1 MDPIVPPYKELK
13 QAQKAAL
20 HALIKEA
27 GYPSYLAKM
36 LGVPVSTVHN
46 WCRRGRISRAGA
58 RLVEECAQLPF
69 TAKQLRPDL

>member
-1 MDPIVPPYKELK
+1 MSPQIPVYKELR
-13 QAQKAAL
+13 QAQLSAL
-20 HALIKEA
+20 NALIKEA

-36 LGVPVSTVHN
+36 LDIPVSTVHN

-58 RLVEECAQLPF
+58 RLVEESNQLPF